1 MNTAKGFQR
10 IIDAKTASAEI
21 VVPTVETLPRIVN
34 LMDALKKS
42 LDAGSATKKKPAKA
56 AVTRPHAAKERTH
69 SEKPAETC
77 SRPRWNGGIK
87 PPEQKN
93 GRSR

>member
-1 MNTAKGFQR
+1 MNTAKGFLH
-10 IIDAKTASAEI
+10 IIDAKIAGAEI
-21 VVPTVETLPRIVN
+21 VAPTAEALPRIVN
-34 LMDALKKS
+34 LRDALKKS

-56 AVTRPHAAKERTH
+56 EVTRPAAKERTR

-77 SRPRWNGGIK
+77 SRPRWNGRIK

-93 GRSR
+93 GRSS